1 MSEEYEAAIASWRK
15 VIGEAEC
22 VLSRSQT
29 EFKHIIGLAK
39 KSANLR
45 AHYSSKE
52 SLGGLLRVM
61 RLSKVDLECDLDLI
75 ELGIHSTIHGCL
87 GIEREAARRMRII
100 EDLRASWLKAWY
112 AEIANLQRWG

>member
-1 MSEEYEAAIASWRK
+1 MSEEHEAAIASWRK

-45 AHYSSKE
+45 GH
-52 SLGGLLRVM
+52 
-61 RLSKVDLECDLDLI
+61 
-75 ELGIHSTIHGCL
+75 TIH
-87 GIEREAARRMRII
+87 
-100 EDLRASWLKAWY
+100 LRSL
-112 AEIANLQRWG
+112 

>member
-1 MSEEYEAAIASWRK
+1 MSDEYEAAIASWRK

-29 EFKHIIGLAK
+29 EFKHIIVLAK
-39 KSANLR
+39 KSSNLR

-61 RLSKVDLECDLDLI
+61 RLSKVDLECDLDLM
-75 ELGIHSTIHGCL
+75 ELGIHSTIHGCFD
-87 GIEREAARRMRII
+87 IEREAARRMQII
-100 EDLRASWLKAWY
+100 EGLRAKWLRLWY

>member
-39 KSANLR
+39 KSANL
-45 AHYSSKE
+45 AGT
-52 SLGGLLRVM
+52 LF
-61 RLSKVDLECDLDLI
+61 I
-75 ELGIHSTIHGCL
+75 
-87 GIEREAARRMRII
+87 
-100 EDLRASWLKAWY
+100 
-112 AEIANLQRWG
+112 